1 MLDDFFPGIDLR
13 WDDNGVSGWIKRNAA
28 DLVHWCVIVVVS
40 AFVAWTVF
48 ELFYGVPPQPQPE
61 AVPQSVPDT
70 YGFQPRSG
78 AAARQQ
84 PPWWYNALLDAI
96 KTITPIVLPFISNF
110 ARKKFKTEDDE
121 K

>member
-28 DLVHWCVIVVVS
+28 DLVHWCVILAAV

-48 ELFYGVPPQPQPE
+48 ELFSAAAPQPQ
-61 AVPQSVPDT
+61 AVPQS
-70 YGFQPRSG
+70 
-78 AAARQQ
+78 AAPETAVRRQQ
-84 PPWWYNALLDAI
+84 PPWWYDALLDAI

-110 ARKKFKTEDDE
+110 ARKKFKTENDE
-121 K
+121 QQ

>member
-28 DLVHWCVIVVVS
+28 DLVHWCVILAVVV
-40 AFVAWTVF
+40 FVTWTVF
-48 ELFYGVPPQPQPE
+48 ELFSVATPQPE
-61 AVPQSVPDT
+61 AVPQS
-70 YGFQPRSG
+70 
-78 AAARQQ
+78 AAPETAGQRQQ